1 MTQEFTGQNTL
12 FLFGDIHKSQLD
24 IDQWLIGLDQTNT
37 QVAVYEIP
45 TIKGVFPQIFSTL
58 FDAVMSE
65 RIPKEIWIGLIIV
78 YKDGERVKRYTENLK
93 PKDALVLLLYV
104 QGETLHFYERDFS
117 VDALNTHM
125 EKL

>member
-58 FDAVMSE
+58 
-65 RIPKEIWIGLIIV
+65 LC
-78 YKDGERVKRYTENLK
+78 LK
-93 PKDALVLLLYV
+93 GSQRKY
-104 QGETLHFYERDFS
+104 G
-117 VDALNTHM
+117 
-125 EKL
+125 

>member
-1 MTQEFTGQNTL
+1 
-12 FLFGDIHKSQLD
+12 
-24 IDQWLIGLDQTNT
+24 
-37 QVAVYEIP
+37 
-45 TIKGVFPQIFSTL
+45 
-58 FDAVMSE
+58 MSE